1 MPLAAIRA
9 SVSASHLFTSYKTSL
24 SLFGVPKGTFPQ
36 NLDVMLY
43 SELQCTGVW
52 FVGYVCVVDIDDDV
66 VAISTVCSGIVF
78 CVGSL
83 VCKSSVFMILLR
95 RSSV

>member
-1 MPLAAIRA
+1 MPLAAIR
-9 SVSASHLFTSYKTSL
+9 VGVPASHLFTSYETSL

-52 FVGYVCVVDIDDDV
+52 FVGCVCVVDIDDDV
-66 VAISTVCSGIVF
+66 VAVSAVCSGIVF
-78 CVGSL
+78 CVRLL
-83 VCKSSVFMILLR
+83 VCKSSSFMILLR

>member
-1 MPLAAIRA
+1 MPLAAIRV
-9 SVSASHLFTSYKTSL
+9 SVSGSHLFTSYETSL

-43 SELQCTGVW
+43 SELKCTGVW
-52 FVGYVCVVDIDDDV
+52 FVGCVCVVNVDDDV
-66 VAISTVCSGIVF
+66 VAVSTVCSGIVF
-78 CVGSL
+78 CVRLL
-83 VCKSSVFMILLR
+83 VCKSITFMILLC

>member
-1 MPLAAIRA
+1 MPIAVIHV
-9 SVSASHLFTSYKTSL
+9 SVSASHLLTSYETSL
-24 SLFGVPKGTFPQ
+24 PLFGVPKGTFPQ

-52 FVGYVCVVDIDDDV
+52 FVGCVCVVDIEDDV
-66 VAISTVCSGIVF
+66 IAVSTVCSGIVF
-78 CVGSL
+78 CVGLL
-83 VCKSSVFMILLR
+83 VCKSSAFMILLR